1 LALFAGCAKHSESV
15 TDAAASLPL
24 ARVRVATVRI
34 EDTPMFIEVTGT
46 VRPAQHAQIAAKVMG
61 AIEEMPF
68 ALGQRVKAG
77 DLLVKI
83 SAGEIS
89 ARVLQAKSQLNQV
102 QRDLERER
110 DLLAKGASTSDMVK
124 GLEDRF
130 AMTQA
135 MVAEAEVMLG
145 YAAVRAP
152 FDGVVARKMADIGDL
167 AAPGMPLM
175 EIEGTGDFQVEAGIP
190 DSLAAGLAV
199 GAPLEVDVPVA
210 GTHFTGSLVE
220 LSSSADP
227 STRTVTAKISVPAG
241 NAVRSGQFAR
251 VQVPAASVRALFA
264 PAAAVSTLGQMERVF
279 VVEEGGEDGLAAEV
293 PGEGRTTSVK
303 MPDMGKMPMPHAAR
317 AVLRLVKTGAVRGSA
332 GQQNVEI
339 LSGLNTGELV
349 VLNPP
354 AGLREGQRLEV
365 QP

>member
-1 LALFAGCAKHSESV
+1 M
-15 TDAAASLPL
+15 
-24 ARVRVATVRI
+24 

-46 VRPAQHAQIAAKVMG
+46 VRPVKHAVIAAKVMG

-68 ALGQRVKAG
+68 ALGQHVKAG

-83 SAGEIS
+83 SAAEIS

-110 DLLAKGASTSDMVK
+110 DLLTKGASTSDMVK
-124 GLEDRF
+124 GLEDRY
-130 AMTQA
+130 AMTHA

-145 YAAVRAP
+145 YAMVRAP
-152 FDGVVARKMADIGDL
+152 FEGVVARKTADIGDL

-199 GAPLEVDVPVA
+199 GAPFEVDVPVA

-251 VQVPAASVRALFA
+251 VQVPGLSVRALFA
-264 PAAAVSTLGQMERVF
+264 PVGAVSKLGQMERVF
-279 VVEEGGEDGLAAEV
+279 VVGSGG
-293 PGEGRTTSVK
+293 
-303 MPDMGKMPMPHAAR
+303 
-317 AVLRLVKTGAVRGSA
+317 AVLRLVTTGAVRGSA

-339 LSGLNTGELV
+339 LSGLSNSERV
-349 VLNPP
+349 VLDPP

>member
-1 LALFAGCAKHSESV
+1 
-15 TDAAASLPL
+15 
-24 ARVRVATVRI
+24 
-34 EDTPMFIEVTGT
+34 MFIEVTGT
-46 VRPAQHAQIAAKVMG
+46 VRPVQHAVIAAKVMG

-89 ARVLQAKSQLNQV
+89 ARVLQAKSQLNQA
-102 QRDLERER
+102 QRDMERER

-124 GLEDRF
+124 GLEDRY
-130 AMTQA
+130 AMTHA

-145 YAAVRAP
+145 YAMVRAP
-152 FDGVVARKMADIGDL
+152 FEGVVARKTSDVGDL
-167 AAPGMPLM
+167 AAPGMPLL
-175 EIEGTGDFQVEAGIP
+175 EIEGTGGFQIEAGIP
-190 DSLAAGLAV
+190 DSLAPGLV
-199 GAPLEVDVPVA
+199 PGASFEVDVPVA
-210 GTHFTGSLVE
+210 GAHFTGRLME

-227 STRTVTAKISVPAG
+227 SSRTVTAKISVPAG
-241 NAVRSGQFAR
+241 SEVRSGQFAR
-251 VQVPAASVRALFA
+251 VQVPGQSSRALFA
-264 PAAAVSTLGQMERVF
+264 PASAVSTLGQMERVF
-279 VVEEGGEDGLAAEV
+279 VVGESG
-293 PGEGRTTSVK
+293 
-303 MPDMGKMPMPHAAR
+303 
-317 AVLRLVKTGAVRGSA
+317 AVLRLVKTGALRGSA

-339 LSGLNTGELV
+339 LSGLSNGERV

>member
-1 LALFAGCAKHSESV
+1 MNPLRNSLSLIALALLAGCSDHRAPEA
-15 TDAAASLPL
+15 TAADLPP

-34 EDTPMFIEVTGT
+34 EDTPMFVEVTGT

-110 DLLAKGASTSDMVK
+110 DLLSKGASTSDMVK

-145 YAAVRAP
+145 YATVRAP
-152 FDGVVARKMADIGDL
+152 FDGVVARKMTDVGDF
-167 AAPGMPLM
+167 ASPGMPLV
-175 EIEGTGDFQVEAGIP
+175 EIEGMDDFQVEAGIP
-190 DSLAAGLAV
+190 DSLAARLAT

-210 GTHFTGSLVE
+210 GARFTGSLVE

-227 STRTVTAKISVPAG
+227 ATRTVTAKISVPAG

-251 VQVPAASVRALFA
+251 VQVPGQPARALFV
-264 PAAAVSTLGQMERVF
+264 PVAAVSTLGQIERVF
-279 VVEEGGEDGLAAEV
+279 VAEEGG
-293 PGEGRTTSVK
+293 
-303 MPDMGKMPMPHAAR
+303 
-317 AVLRLVKTGAVRGSA
+317 AVLRLVKTGAVRSSA

-339 LSGLNTGELV
+339 LSGLSNGERV

-365 QP
+365 FP

>member
-1 LALFAGCAKHSESV
+1 MNPVRLSLPLLSLALFAGCAKHSESV
-15 TDAAASLPL
+15 ADTAAGLPP
-24 ARVRVATVRI
+24 ARVRSAVVQI
-34 EDTPMFIEVTGT
+34 EDTPMFVEVTGT
-46 VRPAQHAQIAAKVMG
+46 VHPAKHAVIAAKVMG

-68 ALGQRVKAG
+68 LLGQRVKAG

-110 DLLAKGASTSDMVK
+110 DLLTKGASTSDMVK

-130 AMTQA
+130 AMTKA

-152 FDGVVARKMADIGDL
+152 FDGVVAREMADVGDL
-167 AAPGMPLM
+167 AAPGVPLL

-220 LSSSADP
+220 LSSSAEA
-227 STRTVTAKISVPAG
+227 STRTVKAKISVPAG

-251 VQVPAASVRALFA
+251 VQVPGLSVRALFA
-264 PAAAVSTLGQMERVF
+264 PVGAVSKHGQMERVF
-279 VVEEGGEDGLAAEV
+279 VVENG
-293 PGEGRTTSVK
+293 S
-303 MPDMGKMPMPHAAR
+303 

-332 GQQNVEI
+332 GQQSVEI
-339 LSGLNTGELV
+339 LSGLSTGERV

>member
-1 LALFAGCAKHSESV
+1 MNPARLSLPFLSFALFAGCARQSDSV
-15 TDAAASLPL
+15 ADAAASLPP
-24 ARVRVATVRI
+24 ARVRVAAVRI

-46 VRPAQHAQIAAKVMG
+46 VRPVQHAVIAGKVMG
-61 AIEEMPF
+61 AIEEMHF

-83 SAGEIS
+83 AAGEIS

-110 DLLAKGASTSDMVK
+110 DLLAKGASTADMVK
-124 GLEDRF
+124 SLEDRY
-130 AMTQA
+130 AMTHA
-135 MVAEAEVMLG
+135 MVVEAEVMLG

-152 FDGVVARKMADIGDL
+152 FDGVVARKMSDVGDL
-167 AAPGMPLM
+167 AAPGMPLL
-175 EIEGTGDFQVEAGIP
+175 EIEGTGGFQVEAGIP
-190 DSLAAGLAV
+190 DSLAAGFAV

-220 LSSSADP
+220 LSSTADP
-227 STRTVTAKISVPAG
+227 STRPVTAKNTVPPGSAD
-241 NAVRSGQFAR
+241 RSGKFAR
-251 VQVPAASVRALFA
+251 VQEPGAPVPALFV
-264 PAAAVSTLGQMERVF
+264 PAGAVSRLGQMERVF
-279 VVEEGGEDGLAAEV
+279 VAGSAG
-293 PGEGRTTSVK
+293 
-303 MPDMGKMPMPHAAR
+303 

-339 LSGLNTGELV
+339 LSGLSNGERV
-349 VLNPP
+349 VLDPP

>member
-1 LALFAGCAKHSESV
+1 MNPARLSLPLLSLALFAGCAKHSESV
-15 TDAAASLPL
+15 TDAAAGLPPS
-24 ARVRVATVRI
+24 RVRMAAVQI
-34 EDTPMFIEVTGT
+34 EDAPMFVEVTGT
-46 VRPAQHAQIAAKVMG
+46 VRPVKHAVIAAKVMG

-68 ALGQRVKAG
+68 ILGQRVKAG
-77 DLLVKI
+77 DLLVRI
-83 SAGEIS
+83 SVGEIS

-130 AMTQA
+130 AVTQA

-152 FDGVVARKMADIGDL
+152 FDGVVARKMADAGDL
-167 AAPGMPLM
+167 AAPGMPLL
-175 EIEGTGDFQVEAGIP
+175 ELEGPGDFQIEAGIP
-190 DSLAAGLAV
+190 DSLAAGLSA
-199 GAPLEVDVPVA
+199 GAPFEVDVPVA
-210 GTHFTGSLVE
+210 GARFIGTLVE

-241 NAVRSGQFAR
+241 STVRSGQFTR
-251 VQVPAASVRALFA
+251 IQVPGAPVRALFV
-264 PAAAVSTLGQMERVF
+264 PAAAVSTLGEMERVF
-279 VVEEGGEDGLAAEV
+279 VVGSDG
-293 PGEGRTTSVK
+293 
-303 MPDMGKMPMPHAAR
+303 
-317 AVLRLVKTGAVRGSA
+317 AVLRLVKTGAVRGDR
-332 GQQNVEI
+332 VEI
-339 LSGLNTGELV
+339 LSGLSNGERV

-354 AGLREGQRLEV
+354 TGLREGQRLEV

>member
-1 LALFAGCAKHSESV
+1 MNPVRLSLPLLSLALFAGCSKHAELV
-15 TDAAASLPL
+15 ADAAAGLPP
-24 ARVRVATVRI
+24 ARVRIAAVQI

-145 YAAVRAP
+145 YAAVCAP
-152 FDGVVARKMADIGDL
+152 FDGVVARKTADIGDL
-167 AAPGMPLM
+167 AAPGMPLL

-190 DSLAAGLAV
+190 DSLAVGLAV
-199 GAPLEVDVPVA
+199 GAPLDVDVPVGGA
-210 GTHFTGSLVE
+210 HFTGKLVE
-220 LSSSADP
+220 LSSSADS
-227 STRTVTAKISVPAG
+227 STRTVTAKISVAAG
-241 NAVRSGQFAR
+241 SILRSGQFAR
-251 VQVPAASVRALFA
+251 VQVPGTSVRALFA
-264 PAAAVSTLGQMERVF
+264 PAGAVSKLGQMERVF
-279 VVEEGGEDGLAAEV
+279 VVGSGG
-293 PGEGRTTSVK
+293 
-303 MPDMGKMPMPHAAR
+303 
-317 AVLRLVKTGAVRGSA
+317 AVLRLVKTGAVRGDR
-332 GQQNVEI
+332 VEI
-339 LSGLNTGELV
+339 LSGLSNGDRV
-349 VLNPP
+349 VLDPP
-354 AGLREGQRLEV
+354 AGLREGQRVEV
-365 QP
+365 MP

>member
-1 LALFAGCAKHSESV
+1 MNPSRLSLPFLSLALFAGCAKNSESV
-15 TDAAASLPL
+15 ADTAAGLPP
-24 ARVRVATVRI
+24 ARVRVAAVQM

-46 VRPAQHAQIAAKVMG
+46 VHPAKHAVIAAKVMG

-83 SAGEIS
+83 SAAEIS

-110 DLLAKGASTSDMVK
+110 DLLTKGASTSDMVK

-130 AMTQA
+130 AMA
-135 MVAEAEVMLG
+135 HAIVAEAEVMLG

-152 FDGVVARKMADIGDL
+152 FDGVVARKMSDVGDL
-167 AAPGMPLM
+167 AAPGMPLL
-175 EIEGTGDFQVEAGIP
+175 EIEGTGGFQVEAGIP
-190 DSLAAGLAV
+190 DSLAAGFAV

-220 LSSSADP
+220 LSSTADP

-241 NAVRSGQFAR
+241 SAVRSGQFAR
-251 VQVPAASVRALFA
+251 VQVPGAPVRALFV
-264 PAAAVSTLGQMERVF
+264 PAGAVSRLGQMERVF
-279 VVEEGGEDGLAAEV
+279 VAGSAG
-293 PGEGRTTSVK
+293 
-303 MPDMGKMPMPHAAR
+303 

-339 LSGLNTGELV
+339 LSGLSNGERV
-349 VLNPP
+349 VLDPP